1 MAVVDTLNSLGKI
14 ILPKENPVEL
24 TITNNTI
31 TIDPNSGSY
40 FFLDDIDSNLTINI
54 SSLSASSKTIYLK
67 LNFDEDNIVISWP
80 NNIKWQELI
89 SPNISQYE
97 DLFISLMTLDGG
109 TTWYSEPVIKTKPLT
124 DLSYYMAN
132 KYPGSYRT
140 LTSIPVSDI
149 LYFSKI
155 RPTSLDNTFSGAL
168 GASSGS
174 TSYLELDVS
183 DLDTSNVTNMQ
194 GVFYYCSSLTSLD
207 LSNWDTSN
215 VTVTSNMFRSCSSL
229 TSLDLSDW
237 DTSKVS
243 NDAFMFTDCDLEYM
257 ILNSNTVKM
266 TKSNGLN
273 NTCKILV
280 PSSALNTYKSHSAWS
295 SRASQFDAIENY
307 TITRSNGQ
315 VTVTPNT

>member
-1 MAVVDTLNSLGKI
+1 MAFVNTLNSLSKT
-14 ILPKENPVEL
+14 ILPTENPVEL

-40 FFLDDIDSNLTINI
+40 FFLDDIDSNLTISI

-155 RPTSLDNTFSGAL
+155 RPTSLDNTFSGVL

-194 GVFYYCSSLTSLD
+194 DTFYYCSSLTSLD

-215 VTVTSNMFRSCSSL
+215 VTSYYSMFNYCNNL
-229 TSLDLSDW
+229 Q
-237 DTSKVS
+237 
-243 NDAFMFTDCDLEYM
+243 YI
-257 ILNSNTVKM
+257 ILNSTTVKF
-266 TKSNGLN
+266 TISSGIG
-273 NTCKILV
+273 CKILV
-280 PSSALNTYKSHSAWS
+280 PSSALETYKSHLAWS
-295 SRASQFDAIENY
+295 SKAPQFDAIENY

-315 VTVTPNT
+315 ITVTPNNS